1 MSMRT
6 FIAVGL
12 VGLSAVAFG
21 RGESWVP
28 APPKAPTVE
37 TLTNADLYIAWK
49 WRTDVTD
56 PSTGVDAATA
66 ATRVNELAAELEPQ
80 EPWCCVKA
88 KLYAYLCDNLSI
100 GVSGHDWFPAFA
112 VWNRYARP
120 LRPVVE
126 ARNGRIFAKYNP
138 IEGAKMEAGNAS
150 GKWTFWKDFDHSV
163 PEWEKNL
170 TLGFP
175 GMDRR
180 LRENWK
186 YEPRYRAVSEVSQA
200 TLRLIDRFIA
210 QGMQEVEKRGGGGD
224 EGGGGDGVARKRLV
238 KQVESLKRLRVGPP
252 QTAHDAMMFIY
263 LYFFCS
269 EHFDVIQCR
278 SLSIIDVVLWPYY
291 RADLAAGR
299 TTEAEFREQFKHFLW
314 QWGSVDNYWGQPV
327 TMGGTKADGTTE
339 YNPLSAII
347 LDVVDECAL
356 PTPKFHLKIAD
367 NTPRDIFFKALDMV
381 RRHRSISF
389 VGEAPIR
396 RILTHYG
403 CTEDEARRFYT
414 KGCYEFCCPEGAN
427 GTGTGY
433 VSLVKPI
440 EELMA
445 SAAAG
450 TFAPETYADF
460 ERAYLAA
467 VTTNMVE
474 ATEIAAAFEQHLDDV
489 NPANLST
496 LGVENAVKT
505 GKDAF
510 ANGSA
515 RGNNTS
521 ILTVGLGTAVDALL
535 AVREIVY
542 ENGKGKSEKG
552 KWGRTLRELGEILAR
567 NWEGHEALRLR
578 MLRSKRK
585 WGTNDSEANATAV
598 RISKALS
605 AAVNGKPNS
614 RGGQFFVSGHC
625 ARQFVLQGQRMGA
638 TPDGRK
644 AGDEVSKNLSATMG
658 ADTEGVT
665 ALVSALGAMDSL
677 DWPGDFPL
685 DVMLLPYTVSGEK
698 GLEAMASL
706 VHEYFRLGGTV
717 IQFNIFDADE
727 LRDAQAHPE
736 KYENLQVRV
745 CGWNVRWNDLPRV
758 EQDAYIRRAEEI
770 AR

>member
-21 RGESWVP
+21 RGEPWVP
-28 APPKAPTVE
+28 VPPKAPVVE
-37 TLTNADLYIAWK
+37 TLTNADSYVKWK

-56 PSTGVDAATA
+56 PSTGIDAATA
-66 ATRVNELAAELEPQ
+66 TRRLRELVDELDPK
-80 EPWCCVKA
+80 EPWCVVKA
-88 KLYAYLCDNLSI
+88 RLYAELCDNLSI
-100 GVSGHDWFPAFA
+100 GLSGLDWFPAFA

-120 LRPVVE
+120 MRPVVE
-126 ARNGRIFAKYNP
+126 RRNAKIFREFNP
-138 IEGAKMEAGNAS
+138 AERAAMDAGNAS

-170 TLGFP
+170 ALGFP
-175 GMDRR
+175 GLDRR
-180 LRENWK
+180 LRESWK
-186 YEPRYRAVSEVSQA
+186 DEPRYTAVGIVSAA

-210 QGMQEVEKRGGGGD
+210 QGERETARRSG
-224 EGGGGDGVARKRLV
+224 EGELRMRLE
-238 KQVESLKRLRVGPP
+238 KQVACLKRLREGPP
-252 QTAHDAMMFIY
+252 QTAYDAMMFIY
-263 LYFFCS
+263 LYFVLS
-269 EHFDVIQCR
+269 EHYDAIQCR
-278 SLSIIDVVLWPYY
+278 SLSIIDQTLWPYY
-291 RADLAAGR
+291 CADLAAGR
-299 TTEAEFREQFKHFLW
+299 TTEAEFREQFKHFIW
-314 QWGSVDNYWGQPV
+314 QWGSIDNYWGQPV
-327 TMGGTKADGTTE
+327 TMGGTNADGTTA
-339 YNPLSAII
+339 YNPLSRII
-347 LDVVDECAL
+347 LEVVDVCNL

-367 NTPRDIFFKALDMV
+367 NTPRDVFFTALDMV

-389 VGEAPIR
+389 VGEKPIR

-440 EELMA
+440 EELM
-445 SAAAG
+445 SEAAAG
-450 TFAPETYADF
+450 SFVAATYADF
-460 ERAYLAA
+460 ERTYRERIVA
-467 VTTNMVE
+467 VMTE
-474 ATEIAAAFEQHLDDV
+474 ATEIAAAFERHLDDV

-496 LGVENAVKT
+496 LAVENAVRT

-510 ANGSA
+510 ANGAS

-521 ILTVGLGTAVDALL
+521 ILTVGLGTAVDALM
-535 AVREIVY
+535 AVKEIVY
-542 ENGKGKSEKG
+542 ENGMP
-552 KWGRTLRELGEILAR
+552 LRELGAVLAR
-567 NWEGHEALRLR
+567 NWEGQEVLRLR
-578 MLRSKRK
+578 ILRSKRK
-585 WGTNDSEANATAV
+585 WGTNDPEVNAAAG

-625 ARQFVLQGQRMGA
+625 ARQFVLQGERIGA

-644 AGDEVSKNLSATMG
+644 AGEEVSKNLSPTMG

-665 ALVSALGAMDSL
+665 ALVLSMKAMDSL

-685 DVMLLPYTVSGEK
+685 DVMMLPYTVSGEK
-698 GLEAMASL
+698 GLETMAT
-706 VHEYFRLGGTV
+706 VVRQYFDCGGTV
-717 IQFNIFDADE
+717 VQFIITDAEE

-745 CGWNVRWNDLPRV
+745 CGWNVRWNDLPKV

>member
-1 MSMRT
+1 MNAKS
-6 FIAVGL
+6 IVAVSL
-12 VGLSAVAFG
+12 VGLSAAAFG

-28 APPKAPTVE
+28 APPKAPAVA
-37 TLTNADLYIAWK
+37 TLTNADLYIEWK

-66 ATRVNELAAELEPQ
+66 AKRVKELAAELEPK

-126 ARNGRIFAKYNP
+126 ARNRKIFAQCNP

-170 TLGFP
+170 ALGFP
-175 GMDRR
+175 GLDKR

-186 YEPRYRAVSEVSQA
+186 DEPRYRAVSEVSQA

-210 QGMQEVEKRGGGGD
+210 QGERELGKRGG
-224 EGGGGDGVARKRLV
+224 DGEFRKRLV
-238 KQVESLKRLRVGPP
+238 TQVECLKRLRVGPP
-252 QTAHDAMMFIY
+252 QTAYDAMMFIY

-269 EHFDVIQCR
+269 EHIDVIQCR
-278 SLSIIDVVLWPYY
+278 SLSIIDVVLCPYY
-291 RADLAAGR
+291 QADLAAGR

-327 TMGGTKADGTTE
+327 TMGGSKADGTTE
-339 YNPLSAII
+339 YNPLSSII
-347 LDVVDECAL
+347 LAVVDECAL

-367 NTPRDIFFKALDMV
+367 NTPHDIFFKALDMV
-381 RRHRSISF
+381 RRHRPISF

-445 SAAAG
+445 SAANG
-450 TFAPETYADF
+450 TFAAATYADF

-467 VTTNMVE
+467 VTANMVE
-474 ATEIAAAFEQHLDDV
+474 AMEIAAAFEHHLDDV

-496 LGVENAVKT
+496 LGVENAVRT

-521 ILTVGLGTAVDALL
+521 ILTVGLGTAVDALM
-535 AVREIVY
+535 AVKANVKWKM
-542 ENGKGKSEKG
+542 ENEECVAGEDRVSLK
-552 KWGRTLRELGEILAR
+552 ELGEILAQ
-567 NWEGHEALRLR
+567 NWEGHETLQLR
-578 MLRSKRK
+578 MLRSKQK
-585 WGTNDSEANATAV
+585 WGTNDSEANAVAR
-598 RISKALS
+598 RISTSLS

-625 ARQFVLQGQRMGA
+625 ARQFVLQGQRIGA

-665 ALVSALGAMDSL
+665 ALVTSLGAMDSL

-685 DVMLLPYTVSGEK
+685 DVMLLPYTVSGQK

-706 VHEYFRLGGTV
+706 VEEYFRLGGTV

-745 CGWNVRWNDLPRV
+745 CGWNVRWNDLPKK
-758 EQDAYIRRAEEI
+758 EQDAYILRAQAI
-770 AR
+770 AD

>member
-1 MSMRT
+1 MMRVFAVLSVT
-6 FIAVGL
+6 FSISV
-12 VGLSAVAFG
+12 LSVVYG

-28 APPKAPTVE
+28 KPPVPPPAE
-37 TLTNADLYIAWK
+37 ALTNADLYIKWK
-49 WRTDVTD
+49 WRMDVTD
-56 PSTGVDAATA
+56 PSTGVNAATA
-66 ATRVNELAAELEPQ
+66 AKRVKELAAELESK
-80 EPWCCVKA
+80 EPWCVVKA

-120 LRPVVE
+120 MRPVVE
-126 ARNGRIFAKYNP
+126 RRNAKIFGEFNP
-138 IEGAKMEAGNAS
+138 AERAAMDAGNAS

-170 TLGFP
+170 ALGFP
-175 GMDRR
+175 GLDKR

-186 YEPRYRAVSEVSQA
+186 DEPRYRAVSGVSQA

-210 QGMQEVEKRGGGGD
+210 QGECEVEKRGGGT
-224 EGGGGDGVARKRLV
+224 RKRLL
-238 KQVESLKRLRVGPP
+238 KQVESLKRLRAGPP

-291 RADLAAGR
+291 QADLAAGR

-367 NTPRDIFFKALDMV
+367 NTPRPILMKALDMV

-445 SAAAG
+445 SAARG
-450 TFAPETYADF
+450 TFTAATYADF
-460 ERAYLAA
+460 ERAYLAS
-467 VTTNMVE
+467 VTTNMIE
-474 ATEIAAAFEQHLDDV
+474 AMEIAAAFEQHLDDV

-521 ILTVGLGTAVDALL
+521 ILTVGLGTAVDALMG
-535 AVREIVY
+535 VKEVVY
-542 ENGKGKSEKG
+542 ENGKC
-552 KWGRTLRELGEILAR
+552 RRLTLRELGDILAR
-567 NWEGHEALRLR
+567 NWEGQETLRLR
-578 MLRSKRK
+578 LLRSKRK
-585 WGTNDSEANATAV
+585 WGANDSEANAVAR

-665 ALVSALGAMDSL
+665 ALVTSLGAMDSL

-706 VHEYFRLGGTV
+706 VYEYFRLGGTV

-745 CGWNVRWNDLPRV
+745 CGWNVRWNDLPKK
-758 EQDAYIRRAEEI
+758 EQDAYILRAQAI
-770 AR
+770 AE

>member
-1 MSMRT
+1 MGKKSICEVGVMRT
-6 FIAVGL
+6 
-12 VGLSAVAFG
+12 AVAGVVLMVVACGAYG
-21 RGESWVP
+21 RGEPWVP
-28 APPKAPTVE
+28 KPPVPPPVE
-37 TLTNADLYIAWK
+37 MLTNADLYLEWK

-56 PSTGVDAATA
+56 PSTGVNAATA
-66 ATRVNELAAELEPQ
+66 SVRVKELAAELEPK
-80 EPWCCVKA
+80 EPWCVVKA

-100 GVSGHDWFPAFA
+100 GMSGHDWFPAFA

-120 LRPVVE
+120 MRPVVE
-126 ARNGRIFAKYNP
+126 RRNAKIFNEFNP
-138 IEGAKMEAGNAS
+138 AERAAMDAGNAS

-170 TLGFP
+170 ALGFP
-175 GMDRR
+175 GLDKR
-180 LRENWK
+180 LRGNWK
-186 YEPRYRAVSEVSQA
+186 DEPRYRAVGEVSEA
-200 TLRLIDRFIA
+200 TLRLLDRFVA
-210 QGMQEVEKRGGGGD
+210 QGEKEVEKRGGGGD
-224 EGGGGDGVARKRLV
+224 EETRKRLAN
-238 KQVESLKRLRVGPP
+238 QVACLKRLRAGPP
-252 QTAHDAMMFIY
+252 QTAYDAMMFIY
-263 LYFFCS
+263 LYFVLS
-269 EHFDVIQCR
+269 EHYDVIQCR
-278 SLSIIDVVLWPYY
+278 SLSIIDQTLWPYY

-314 QWGSVDNYWGQPV
+314 QWGSIDNYWGQPV
-327 TMGGTKADGTTE
+327 TMGGTNADGTTA
-339 YNPLSAII
+339 YNPLSRII
-347 LDVVDECAL
+347 LDVVDDCNL

-367 NTPRDIFFKALDMV
+367 NTPRDVFFRALDMV

-389 VGEAPIR
+389 VGEKPIR

-440 EELMA
+440 VDLMSEA
-445 SAAAG
+445 SAGTSAAK
-450 TFAPETYADF
+450 TYADF
-460 ERAYLAA
+460 ERAYLTRTVA
-467 VTTNMVE
+467 VMSE
-474 ATEIAAAFEQHLDDV
+474 ATEIAAAFERHLDDV

-496 LGVENAVKT
+496 LAVENAVKT

-521 ILTVGLGTAVDALL
+521 ILTVGLGTAVDALM
-535 AVREIVY
+535 AVKELVY
-542 ENGKGKSEKG
+542 ESEKLG
-552 KWGRTLRELGEILAR
+552 LGELGEILAR
-567 NWEGHEALRLR
+567 NWEGHDELRLR

-585 WGTNDSEANATAV
+585 WGNNDLDANAVAG

-625 ARQFVLQGQRMGA
+625 ARQFVLQGQRLGA

-665 ALVSALGAMDSL
+665 ALVLSMGALDSL

-698 GLEAMASL
+698 GLETMAM
-706 VHEYFRLGGTV
+706 VVRQYFDCGGTV
-717 IQFNIFDADE
+717 IQFNVFDADE

-745 CGWNVRWNDLPRV
+745 CGWNVRWNDLPKV
-758 EQDAYIRRAEEI
+758 EQDAYIHRSEEI

>member
-1 MSMRT
+1 MRA
-6 FIAVGL
+6 FVAASLI
-12 VGLSAVAFG
+12 GLSAVAFG
-21 RGESWVP
+21 RGEPWVP
-28 APPKAPTVE
+28 RPPKAPAVG
-37 TLTNADLYIAWK
+37 TLTNADRYVEWK

-66 ATRVNELAAELEPQ
+66 AKRVKELAAELEPK
-80 EPWCCVKA
+80 EPWCVVKA

-126 ARNGRIFAKYNP
+126 RRDGNVFARNNP
-138 IEGAKMEAGNAS
+138 RERAAMDAGNKT

-170 TLGFP
+170 ALGFP
-175 GMDRR
+175 GLDKR
-180 LRENWK
+180 LRDNWK
-186 YEPRYRAVSEVSQA
+186 DLPRYCAVSEVSQA

-210 QGMQEVEKRGGGGD
+210 YGEAHAGADDVRMR
-224 EGGGGDGVARKRLV
+224 R
-238 KQVESLKRLRVGPP
+238 QVESLRRLRVGPP
-252 QTAHDAMMFIY
+252 RTAHDAMMFIY
-263 LYFFCS
+263 LYFVLS
-269 EHFDVIQCR
+269 EHYDVIQCR
-278 SLSIIDVVLWPYY
+278 SLSIVDQTLWPYY
-291 RADLAAGR
+291 RDDLAAGR

-314 QWGSVDNYWGQPV
+314 QWGSIDNYWGQPV
-327 TMGGTKADGTTE
+327 TMGGTNADGTTA
-339 YNPLSAII
+339 YNPLSKII
-347 LDVVDECAL
+347 LEVVDDCNL

-367 NTPRDIFFKALDMV
+367 NTPRDVFFKALDMV

-389 VGEAPIR
+389 VGEKPIR

-440 EELMA
+440 VDLMA
-445 SAAAG
+445 EASAGAFTAA
-450 TFAPETYADF
+450 TYADF
-460 ERAYLAA
+460 ERAYLTRTVA
-467 VTTNMVE
+467 VMTE
-474 ATEIAAAFEQHLDDV
+474 ATEIAAAFERHLDDV

-496 LGVENAVKT
+496 LAVENAVKT

-510 ANGSA
+510 AYGAS

-521 ILTVGLGTAVDALL
+521 ILTVGLGTAVDALM
-535 AVREIVY
+535 AVREVVY
-542 ENGKGKSEKG
+542 V
-552 KWGRTLRELGEILAR
+552 RRELTLAEFGMILKDD
-567 NWEGHEALRLR
+567 WKGHDGLRLR
-578 MLRSKRK
+578 CRRSKCK
-585 WGTNDSEANATAV
+585 WGTNDPEANAAAG
-598 RISKALS
+598 RISKAIS

-625 ARQFVLQGQRMGA
+625 ARQFVLQGERLGA

-665 ALVSALGAMDSL
+665 ALVLSMKAMDSL

-685 DVMLLPYTVSGEK
+685 DVMMLSSAAAGEK
-698 GLEAMASL
+698 GLETMAG
-706 VHEYFRLGGTV
+706 VVREYFDCGGTV
-717 IQFNIFDADE
+717 VQFIVTDVAE
-727 LRDAQAHPE
+727 LRDAQLHPE

-745 CGWNVRWNDLPRV
+745 CGWNVRWNDLPKK
-758 EQDAYIRRAEEI
+758 EQDAYILRARSIEGSVSDFVPESEGCGD
-770 AR
+770 RPSNLK